1 MSQLPTSHES
11 LHSPAPKLFA
21 DAELYKVAEIAEKLK
36 CGTDTVERE
45 VKRRK
50 LRAIRFG
57 AKKYLGSDLNRVVE
71 AQWRGE

>member
-1 MSQLPTSHES
+1 MIAAASDSPLPG
-11 LHSPAPKLFA
+11 PAPKLF
-21 DAELYKVAEIAEKLK
+21 DDGELYKVAEIAEKLK

-57 AKKYLGSDLNRVVE
+57 ARKYLGSDLNRVVE